1 MNEKSPADPNL
12 KNINAYIDEK
22 LVGSLV
28 AKFLTRGFGGV
39 LAENGFNNVAEFR
52 NFDIAPIVPNLLG
65 IHPQAFNKI
74 LYIVF
79 YNEKQNFNL

>member
-22 LVGSLV
+22 LVGSFIG
-28 AKFLTRGFGGV
+28 KFVTRGFGGV

-52 NFDIAPIVPNLLG
+52 NFDIAPIIPNLSGLSG
-65 IHPQAFNKI
+65 KS
-74 LYIVF
+74 
-79 YNEKQNFNL
+79 